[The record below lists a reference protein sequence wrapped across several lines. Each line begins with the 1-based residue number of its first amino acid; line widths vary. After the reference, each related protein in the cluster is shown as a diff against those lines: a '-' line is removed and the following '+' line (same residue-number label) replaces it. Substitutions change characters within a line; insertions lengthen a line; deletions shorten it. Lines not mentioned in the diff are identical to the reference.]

1 MQSIS
6 LILVQANQQLYL
18 IFRTLKQKLASI
30 CSRHTACVPIS
41 TISQV
46 TQWLASI
53 REKSDE
59 YENVANTLKRTL
71 QEVESELEELKLEN
85 ASANEL
91 VDVLKADSKDM
102 QKQKIQEWHS
112 RNMQL
117 RIKVCVELKM

>member
-1 MQSIS
+1 
-6 LILVQANQQLYL
+6 
-18 IFRTLKQKLASI
+18 LASI

-41 TISQV
+41 TFSQV

-71 QEVESELEELKLEN
+71 QEIENELEELKLEN

-102 QKQKIQEWHS
+102 QKQQIQEWHS

-117 RIKVCVELKM
+117 RIKVCVLS